1 MALFFYLFA
10 SLMVLSSIL
19 VISSSNPVYS
29 VLWLI
34 FAFCN
39 ASGLMVLMGAEF
51 LAMMLIVIYVG
62 AVAVLFLFVIMML
75 DIRLTELKSILKN
88 NLSISIL
95 VAVIMLADLIIII
108 MLGTQSI
115 QFDRAKEFVTPGDIN
130 NIYAIG
136 NVLYTDF
143 ILPFQAAGIILFVAM
158 IACIALT
165 LRYRTGVKRQN
176 IRAQLTKTKEN
187 SLTMNNIKLSTG
199 VDGIKYDE

>member
-75 DIRLTELKSILKN
+75 DIRLTELKSSLKN

-115 QFDRAKEFVTPGDIN
+115 QFDRAKEFVTPSDIN